1 MSGMYSNLVVSI
13 QAVLPIFILIALGM
27 LVRKVGLIN
36 SEENRRMNR
45 MVFLVFFSSLVF
57 NNIYKND
64 IGEILEPRLM
74 LFGALGVLG
83 SFILSFVFVVNIEK
97 DNRKR
102 GALIQAIF
110 RSNFVILG
118 MPITLNICGE
128 GNSAITAMMIAVVVP
143 IYNLLAVIVLEI
155 FRGGRIEPKHIVVQ
169 LFKNPLLDGALIG
182 ILFKLLNFRFPYVL
196 EDLIGD
202 MAAVATPMAL
212 VILGISFE
220 FNQIKECGK
229 DLWIAVVGRLI
240 VIPAIMLTL
249 GALLGFRGPEFVCII
264 GIFAAPTAVASY
276 TMAVSMDSD
285 GVLAGNAVIMSSLL
299 SCLTMFGWIFLFK
312 SLGMF

>member
-1 MSGMYSNLVVSI
+1 MYSNLIVSI

-27 LVRKVGLIN
+27 LVRKTGLIN
-36 SEENRRMNR
+36 AEENRRMNR
-45 MVFLVFFSSLVF
+45 MVFLIFFSTLVF

-64 IGEILEPRLM
+64 IGDIINLKLIT
-74 LFGALGVLG
+74 FGACGVIAA
-83 SFILSFVFVVNIEK
+83 FIISIIFGVKVER
-97 DNRKR
+97 DNKKR

-128 GNSAITAMMIAVVVP
+128 ENSAVTAMMIAVVVP
-143 IYNLLAVIVLEI
+143 IYNFLAVILLEV
-155 FRGGRIEPKHIVVQ
+155 FRGGKIELKEVLIQ
-169 LFKNPLLDGALIG
+169 LFKNPLLDGAIIG
-182 ILFKLLNFRFPYVL
+182 LMFKLFSLKLPYVI

-212 VILGISFE
+212 IILGISFE
-220 FNQIKECGK
+220 FSQIKECGRN
-229 DLWIAVVGRLI
+229 LWFAVIGRLI
-240 VIPAIMLTL
+240 VIPAIMLMA
-249 GALLGFRGPEFVCII
+249 GAFLGFRGPEFVCLI

-285 GVLAGNAVIMSSLL
+285 GVLAGNAVIMSSLI
-299 SCLTMFGWIFLFK
+299 SCFTMFGWIFLFK
-312 SLGMF
+312 SLGIF